1 MKKIVVE
8 FIPIVAITFF
18 TLYTKATMEFS
29 HTILGKLLAIFV
41 IIVYSLMDKWYGLL
55 ACGIVIFYY
64 QLFVVEVKRTGP
76 QASLSGSGRF
86 LDLTSRIFSEN
97 PLSNEGMTTYT
108 TNDIQHETTT
118 TENNDIFVKEF
129 QQEHC
134 EQGSLKYKDMDVKSE
149 MAEHVFPEIDY
160 KNDYKKCNPCD
171 NACYYS
177 IVAKKMISED
187 NIIKSKNSKDD
198 VSWFH
203 QIFGQGSLNPTT
215 NFIGDHRSP
224 EKFGQS
230 TNPMGAIGVVSEP
243 FSIYS

>member
-1 MKKIVVE
+1 MKYIVAE
-8 FIPIVAITFF
+8 FIPIIIIFLLLSRFKDVV
-18 TLYTKATMEFS
+18 KFS

-41 IIVYSLMDKWYGLL
+41 IVVYSLMDKWYGLL
-55 ACGIVIFYY
+55 VCGIVIFYY
-64 QLFVVEVKRTGP
+64 QLFAV
-76 QASLSGSGRF
+76 
-86 LDLTSRIFSEN
+86 
-97 PLSNEGMTTYT
+97 EGMTTYT
-108 TNDIQHETTT
+108 MNDIQHETST

-171 NACYYS
+171 SACHYS

-187 NIIKSKNSKDD
+187 NMIKSRNSKDD
-198 VSWFH
+198 LSWYH
-203 QIFGQGSLNPTT
+203 QI
-215 NFIGDHRSP
+215 
-224 EKFGQS
+224 FGQS

>member
-1 MKKIVVE
+1 MKKIVAE
-8 FIPIVAITFF
+8 FIPIIAITFF
-18 TLYTKATMEFS
+18 TLYTRATMEFS

-41 IIVYSLMDKWYGLL
+41 IVVYSLMDKWYGLL
-55 ACGIVIFYY
+55 VCGIVIFYY
-64 QLFVVEVKRTGP
+64 QLFAV
-76 QASLSGSGRF
+76 
-86 LDLTSRIFSEN
+86 
-97 PLSNEGMTTYT
+97 EGMTTYT
-108 TNDIQHETTT
+108 TNDIQHETST

-171 NACYYS
+171 SACHYS

-187 NIIKSKNSKDD
+187 NMIKSRNSKDD
-198 VSWFH
+198 LSWYH
-203 QIFGQGSLNPTT
+203 QI
-215 NFIGDHRSP
+215 
-224 EKFGQS
+224 FGQS

>member
-8 FIPIVAITFF
+8 FIPIIAITFF
-18 TLYTKATMEFS
+18 TLYTKASMEFS
-29 HTILGKLLAIFV
+29 HTILGKLFAIFV
-41 IIVYSLMDKWYGLL
+41 IVLYSLMDKWCGLL
-55 ACGIVIFYY
+55 VCGIVIFYY
-64 QLFVVEVKRTGP
+64 QLFAV
-76 QASLSGSGRF
+76 
-86 LDLTSRIFSEN
+86 
-97 PLSNEGMTTYT
+97 EGMTTYT

-160 KNDYKKCNPCD
+160 KNDYNKCNPCD
-171 NACYYS
+171 SACHYS

-187 NIIKSKNSKDD
+187 NMIKSKNSKDEL
-198 VSWFH
+198 SWYH

>member
-1 MKKIVVE
+1 MKKIVAE
-8 FIPIVAITFF
+8 FIPIIAFTFF
-18 TLYTKATMEFS
+18 ALYTKVTMEFS

-41 IIVYSLMDKWYGLL
+41 IVLYSLMDKWGGLL
-55 ACGIVIFYY
+55 VCGIVIFYY
-64 QLFVVEVKRTGP
+64 QLFAV
-76 QASLSGSGRF
+76 
-86 LDLTSRIFSEN
+86 
-97 PLSNEGMTTYT
+97 EGMTTYT
-108 TNDIQHETTT
+108 TNDIQHETTDAYTTFPASSPNATVLRTSALGST

-171 NACYYS
+171 SACHYS

-187 NIIKSKNSKDD
+187 NMIKSRNSKDD
-198 VSWFH
+198 LSWYH
-203 QIFGQGSLNPTT
+203 QI
-215 NFIGDHRSP
+215 
-224 EKFGQS
+224 FGQS

>member
-1 MKKIVVE
+1 MKKIIVE
-8 FIPIVAITFF
+8 FIPIIAITFF
-18 TLYTKATMEFS
+18 ALYTKATMEFS
-29 HTILGKLLAIFV
+29 HTILGKLLAIFA
-41 IIVYSLMDKWYGLL
+41 IVLYSLMDKWYGLL
-55 ACGIVIFYY
+55 VCGIVIFYY
-64 QLFVVEVKRTGP
+64 QLFAV
-76 QASLSGSGRF
+76 
-86 LDLTSRIFSEN
+86 
-97 PLSNEGMTTYT
+97 EGMTTYT
-108 TNDIQHETTT
+108 AQSSPVAKLPSNLVVGGYEERKPPDQNLQEPSTN
-118 TENNDIFVKEF
+118 ENNDVFVKEF

-171 NACYYS
+171 NACHYS

-187 NIIKSKNSKDD
+187 NMIKSRNSKDD
-198 VSWFH
+198 LSWFH

-243 FSIYS
+243 FSFYS